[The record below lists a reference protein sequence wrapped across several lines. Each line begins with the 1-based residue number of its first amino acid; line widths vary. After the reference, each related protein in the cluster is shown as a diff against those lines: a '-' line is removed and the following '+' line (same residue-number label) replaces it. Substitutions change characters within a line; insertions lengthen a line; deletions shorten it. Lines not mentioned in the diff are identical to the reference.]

1 MVTIDKNKW
10 WRNKDW
16 KHWLQVYIGVTCY
29 LYSSYHSRWRFGAE
43 ACAPALLKV
52 NWTISLS
59 HQLLQIIKLER
70 CSGSGWADHT
80 PPCPPPLLLLTTVPA
95 LYPHTSPRTDPRSD
109 VLSKMSVAVRSARGR
124 LSLAEEKDGR
134 MCREE
139 GGDRSHALP
148 ATPPSYNT
156 EFENMEHP

>member
-1 MVTIDKNKW
+1 
-10 WRNKDW
+10 
-16 KHWLQVYIGVTCY
+16 
-29 LYSSYHSRWRFGAE
+29 
-43 ACAPALLKV
+43 V